1 MSANCKTDYKLSDII
16 KEIRLIRK
24 SVPTTKV
31 IIQWLRGTEF
41 DTIDENGNDV
51 GLKKVYDYKTY
62 KRLKIFIDTA
72 IKNKLAEKRSQNKQ
86 ARVYL
91 YLYAGG
97 TPELKDKIR
106 IDVKDHLTTKQCT
119 PRGCDKYCTDNQIGK
134 PANWVKLMP
143 ILLPDGNYFE
153 RIKQILNDFDSLTKV
168 SSDTYQVDNADNIIN
183 IVHALQITILTQIC
197 NDWYESNFKN

>member
-1 MSANCKTDYKLSDII
+1 MSTNCKIDYKLSDII

-24 SVPTTKV
+24 SVPATKV

-41 DTIDENGNDV
+41 DTIDENGNDM

-91 YLYAGG
+91 YLMQLLFLG
-97 TPELKDKIR
+97 
-106 IDVKDHLTTKQCT
+106 HLLVYNL
-119 PRGCDKYCTDNQIGK
+119 PLRFLLLVLVHLLN
-134 PANWVKLMP
+134 
-143 ILLPDGNYFE
+143 LLP
-153 RIKQILNDFDSLTKV
+153 
-168 SSDTYQVDNADNIIN
+168 
-183 IVHALQITILTQIC
+183 
-197 NDWYESNFKN
+197 